1 MLLFLLW
8 EPWASFHAPGW
19 CIFYFSCASSLLR
32 PQDRTVA
39 KRTPVQ
45 LDAVRSMVTA
55 ALVMRSVVQTV
66 LIPATTSWVVMPTT
80 HVHKAVVTNLD
91 SVDLDQTVSTQ

>member
-1 MLLFLLW
+1 
-8 EPWASFHAPGW
+8 
-19 CIFYFSCASSLLR
+19 
-32 PQDRTVA
+32 
-39 KRTPVQ
+39 
-45 LDAVRSMVTA
+45 MVTA

-91 SVDLDQTVSTQ
+91 SVDLDQTSAKMTVLLAVKEKQNVTRALG